1 MKKSLLSLLSVM
13 VVGALA
19 ACDFGGSQSGDPVNV
34 ETANTTMMRA
44 MANMSNMSI
53 GSFEISLET
62 DTSVSMSRD
71 VEENEYGWYDE
82 TGSIIVDGGINVK
95 VSDLWG
101 TAPKAHLN
109 VAINEAS
116 VVMSDT
122 NDGEY
127 INVSLTDDEVNAYYD
142 NEFAYIDLSAAT
154 SLLDLMFD
162 GEVPAEF
169 PTKLK
174 APVGS
179 VDQLE
184 IPDMTDPTN
193 ALGSSE
199 SDEMIAEM
207 LPMLM
212 LMPNVTATSVGNEI
226 RIVYQLTQADLPDL
240 IESFILAMASSMGE
254 LPSSIDSS
262 MQAELDA
269 MVAEVLEVIDLTT
282 FRIEVRI
289 DTTRNILTY
298 FQIDVDVEI
307 TIEDMIWDGYY
318 NESTYEW
325 VQIEIPYTQVV
336 DIDTTTTLQ
345 ILKFSEPVTVTLPT
359 DLDTYVNPDEEV

>member
-1 MKKSLLSLLSVM
+1 MKRSLLSLLSIFA
-13 VVGALA
+13 VGALS
-19 ACDFGGSQSGDPVNV
+19 ACNFGSSQGGTPVNV

-62 DTSVSMSRD
+62 DTAVSMSRD
-71 VEENEYGWYDE
+71 VEENEHGYYDE
-82 TGSIIVDGGINVK
+82 TGSIIVDGGINFK

-101 TAPKAHLN
+101 AAPKAHLN
-109 VAINEAS
+109 ATVNELS
-116 VVMSDT
+116 VVMSDSYE
-122 NDGEY
+122 GEY
-127 INVSLTDDEVNAYYD
+127 VNISLTDDVVNAYYD
-142 NEFAYIDLSAAT
+142 NAFAYIDLSGAT
-154 SLLDLMFD
+154 SLLELMFE
-162 GEVPAEF
+162 GEVPTDF

-184 IPDMTDPTN
+184 IPDMTDPAN

-199 SDEMIAEM
+199 SDEMIAQM

-212 LMPNVTATSVGNEI
+212 LMPNVTATTVGSEL
-226 RIVYQLTQADLPDL
+226 RIVYQLTQADLPEL
-240 IESFILAMASSMGE
+240 IESFILALAESMGN

-282 FRIEVRI
+282 FRVEVRI
-289 DTTRNILTY
+289 NTTRNILTY

-318 NESTYEW
+318 NEVTYEW
-325 VQIEIPYTQVV
+325 VDIEIPYTEVV
-336 DIDTTTTLQ
+336 NIDTTTTLQ
-345 ILKFSEPVTVTLPT
+345 ILKFSEPVTVTFPT
-359 DLDTYVNPDEEV
+359 DLNTYVNPEEQE